1 MKIIDPILSG
11 SVHASGS
18 LVIPKGTSDQKPS
31 DPKTGS
37 LFVEIS
43 DSGSNLVVYNGS
55 GSTGW
60 QTVGEQATPIV
71 PPPTVDVEYL
81 VIAGAGGGGSYG
93 GGGAGGYQSSS
104 LSSIESGSSIT
115 VTIGGGGAGSGNSY
129 TTEGTSG
136 VDSSIASAAGTSFTT
151 VTSTGGGG
159 GGDNLDGADDGG
171 SGGGGSDGP
180 TDNTGGSG
188 TVGQGNDGGDGT
200 YSDPNYMGGGG
211 GGAGTAGADATTSAA
226 GDGGDGLASKIT
238 GTSITRA
245 GGGGGVRYNTSGT
258 WGDGG
263 TGGGGDGGTWNA
275 TTTAMSS
282 NTAGTENTGG
292 GGGAGAAGGSGV
304 VILAYPT
311 ASLTGQGGVKTTRSD
326 GHFVHT
332 FNDSGTFTLG
342 SSDFH
347 TIAPSEHFD
356 IALKTYGT
364 SGNTTVDGL
373 RFQPDFVWDATRN
386 QSYYHRLSDSV
397 RGVQKSLR
405 NTTTDAE
412 SDDYFSVQSFT
423 SDGFTTKNYTTGDNH
438 VAWCWKAGG
447 TASSNS
453 DGTITSNVS
462 ANTKAGFS
470 IVTYTGTL
478 SAATTSTGASVG
490 HGLDSAPELIMFFN
504 RGGATNR
511 VVSVAGDNWSD
522 MATLTGN
529 TITDYNATY
538 PQAAPTDSV
547 FYTNYVSAINVNAA
561 NHVAYCWHSVPGFSK
576 IGTYT
581 GQSSGDITVTTGFRP
596 IFVAV
601 KAWSASGHWEIH
613 DARRYSSLYDDTG
626 LSKRLRW
633 TEASS
638 EGTFNDSPINFTSTG
653 FVLDSSVSANSY
665 GDYDNNGVTYLY
677 FAISE

>member
-1 MKIIDPILSG
+1 MIHENIELTGSFVVSG
-11 SVHASGS
+11 SFVLPNH
-18 LVIPKGTSDQKPS
+18 PN
-31 DPKTGS
+31 TGS
-37 LFVEIS
+37 VSALT
-43 DSGSNLVVYNGS
+43 GSVYHDTTDNILKVY
-55 GSTGW
+55 TGNAW
-60 QTVGEQATPIV
+60 VTVGEQTASAAGGAANTNI
-71 PPPTVDVEYL
+71 EYL
-81 VIAGAGGGGSYG
+81 VIAGGGGGSSYG
-93 GGGAGGYQSSS
+93 GGGAGGYLSSS
-104 LSSIESGSSIT
+104 IDSVTSGSTYT
-115 VTIGGGGAGSGNSY
+115 VTVGGGGAGSGNSY
-129 TTEGTSG
+129 TG
-136 VDSSIASAAGTSFTT
+136 VGAAGSN
-151 VTSTGGGG
+151 STIAGSTISTITAVGGGYG
-159 GGDNLDGADDGG
+159 GNNDPTPASDGG

-180 TDNTGGSG
+180 TDASGGSG
-188 TVGQGNDGGDGT
+188 TVGQGNDGGAGS
-200 YSDPNYMGGGG
+200 YSDPHYMGGGG
-211 GGAGTAGADATTSAA
+211 GGAGAVGGAGVATGTRTGGA
-226 GDGGDGLASKIT
+226 GGAGLASKIT
-238 GTSITRA
+238 GKGRFRA
-245 GGGGGVRYNTSGT
+245 GGGGGVRYNTTGT
-258 WGDGG
+258 IGAGG
-263 TGGGGDGGTWNA
+263 AGGGGNGGTWNGSTSA
-275 TTTAMSS
+275 ISS
-282 NTAGTENTGG
+282 ATAGTANSGS
-292 GGGAGAAGGSGV
+292 GGGAGQNGGKGV

-311 ASLTGQGGVKTTRSD
+311 GSATGQGGVKTTRSD
-326 GHFVHT
+326 GQFVHT
-332 FNDSGTFTLG
+332 FNESGTFTLG
-342 SSDFH
+342 GSDFH

-386 QSYYHRLSDSV
+386 QNYYHRLSDSV

-412 SDDYFSVQSFT
+412 SDDHFSVQSFT
-423 SDGFTTKNYTTGDNH
+423 SDGFTTKNYSTGDNH
-438 VAWCWKAGG
+438 VNWCWKAGG

-478 SAATTSTGASVG
+478 SSATTSTGASVG

-529 TITDYNATY
+529 TVTDYNATY

-547 FYTNYVSAINVNAA
+547 FYTNYVSAINVSAA

-581 GQSSGDITVTTGFRP
+581 GQSSGDLTVTTGFRP

-613 DARRYSSLYDDTG
+613 DARRYSSLYEDTG

-633 TEASS
+633 TESSS

-653 FVLDSSVSANSY
+653 FVLDSSVSANNY
-665 GDYDNNGVTYLY
+665 VDYDKNGVTYLY